1 MRRTFLVMASAAWL
15 GALGCG
21 GDGMTAPPPGGDGQS
36 LARQF
41 EVLADSVA
49 GAGDSTTSN
58 VLGHAAEIVRLTGH
72 ATPVTIT
79 IDGDARSFLAVAEQL
94 DFPNLQCSW
103 PGDSGV
109 APPGD
114 TIVVLPPDNPDSSVI
129 DSAIGLGVM
138 GDSAGGSGGS
148 GDCTA
153 VGTTSMRTFIAW
165 EPERMAEV
173 VRLVA
178 DVGSNAVGS
187 SVPDVMNE
195 LPTTPE
201 PGDTAGGG
209 GGIGP
214 PGSPG
219 FFGEYLVRDIGSWYS
234 VEGSQSND
242 LEHSGGAC
250 TADRATFD
258 WAEFHCESA
267 RFRFE
272 LDMRVEPLRYETLA
286 LSAPGSGPPPNLA
299 EGSHTIA
306 LGSSAVDGVR
316 LTVAAWTPPPG
327 PPLPLPPLPLPP
339 PGPGPEPMPP
349 VDSVTA
355 GR

>member
-1 MRRTFLVMASAAWL
+1 MRRTFLVMAGAAWL

-21 GDGMTAPPPGGDGQS
+21 GDGTTAPPPGGDGQA

-41 EVLADSVA
+41 EGLADSVA

-58 VLGHAAEIVRLTGH
+58 VLDHAAEIVRLTGR
-72 ATPVTIT
+72 ATPVTII

-114 TIVVLPPDNPDSSVI
+114 TIVVPPPTIPDSSVV
-129 DSAIGLGVM
+129 DSAIGLGVA
-138 GDSAGGSGGS
+138 GDSAGGSPPGS
-148 GDCTA
+148 GGPGECTV

-178 DVGSNAVGS
+178 DVGRRSVVDS

-195 LPTTPE
+195 LPTRLE
-201 PGDTAGGG
+201 PSDTTGGG

-214 PGSPG
+214 AGSPG
-219 FFGEYLVRDIGSWYS
+219 FFGEYLVRDTGSWYS

-242 LEHSGGAC
+242 LESSGGAC

-258 WAEFHCESA
+258 WAEFDCEAA

-272 LDMRVEPLRYETLA
+272 LEMRVEPLRYELLA
-286 LSAPGSGPPPNLA
+286 LWAPGSGPPPNLA

-306 LGSSAVDGVR
+306 LASSAVDGVR
-316 LTVAAWTPPPG
+316 LTVAAWTPPPQDATR
-327 PPLPLPPLPLPP
+327 PTNR
-339 PGPGPEPMPP
+339 E
-349 VDSVTA
+349 
-355 GR
+355 

>member
-21 GDGMTAPPPGGDGQS
+21 GDGTTAPPPGGDGQS

-41 EVLADSVA
+41 EALADSVA
-49 GAGDSTTSN
+49 GVGDSTTSN
-58 VLGHAAEIVRLTGH
+58 VLDHAAEIVRLTGH
-72 ATPVTIT
+72 ATAVTIT
-79 IDGDARSFLAVAEQL
+79 IDGAARSFLAVAEQL

-109 APPGD
+109 PPPGD
-114 TIVVLPPDNPDSSVI
+114 TTVVPPPPNPDSSVV
-129 DSAIGLGVM
+129 DSVIGLGVTA
-138 GDSAGGSGGS
+138 DSAGGSPPGSGGS
-148 GDCTA
+148 GSPGECTV

-165 EPERMAEV
+165 APERMAEV

-178 DVGSNAVGS
+178 DVGSSGVDS

-195 LPTTPE
+195 LPTRPE
-201 PGDTAGGG
+201 PSDTAGGG
-209 GGIGP
+209 GVIGP
-214 PGSPG
+214 AGSPG

-242 LEHSGGAC
+242 LEGSGGAC
-250 TADRATFD
+250 TAPRATFD
-258 WAEFHCESA
+258 WAEFDCEAA

-272 LDMRVEPLRYETLA
+272 LDMRVEPLRYELLA
-286 LSAPGSGPPPNLA
+286 LWAPGSGPPPNLA
-299 EGSHTIA
+299 EGRHTIA
-306 LGSSAVDGVR
+306 LASSAVDGVR
-316 LTVAAWTPPPG
+316 LRVAAWTPPPG
-327 PPLPLPPLPLPP
+327 P
-339 PGPGPEPMPP
+339 GPDPVP
-349 VDSVTA
+349 VDSVPL

>member
-21 GDGMTAPPPGGDGQS
+21 GDGTTAPPPGGDGQS

-41 EVLADSVA
+41 EGLADSVA

-58 VLGHAAEIVRLTGH
+58 VLDHAAAIVRLTGH

-79 IDGDARSFLAVAEQL
+79 IDGDARRFLAVAEQL

-114 TIVVLPPDNPDSSVI
+114 TIVVPPPTHPDSSVA
-129 DSAIGLGVM
+129 DSAIGLGVTS
-138 GDSAGGSGGS
+138 DSAGGSPPGSGGS
-148 GDCTA
+148 GSPGECTV
-153 VGTTSMRTFIAW
+153 VGSTSMRTFIAW

-178 DVGSNAVGS
+178 DVGSNAVDS

-195 LPTTPE
+195 LPTRPE
-201 PGDTAGGG
+201 PADTAGGG

-214 PGSPG
+214 AGSPG

-242 LEHSGGAC
+242 LEGSGGAC

-258 WAEFHCESA
+258 WAEFDCKAA

-272 LDMRVEPLRYETLA
+272 LDMRVEPLRYEPLA
-286 LSAPGSGPPPNLA
+286 LGAPGSGPPPNLA

-306 LGSSAVDGVR
+306 LASSAVDGVR
-316 LTVAAWTPPPG
+316 LTVAAWTAPPV
-327 PPLPLPPLPLPP
+327 
-339 PGPGPEPMPP
+339 PGPGPAPDPIP
-349 VDSVTA
+349 VDSA
-355 GR
+355 LSGR